1 MVTFCHSNCDLA
13 EATKAS
19 QRSADRRSV
28 AGYEKEVK
36 GRRGSMENP
45 QANEKENWINMQSI
59 FDGGDNPHKRIG
71 SGSTEV
77 VKKLS
82 FQLGCQSQDDDIQ
95 TTKNVSTEPVQHRQ
109 NKLSLTSTTTAVAV
123 AIDVNETLSQT
134 ERSEINSDIVH
145 VTPLLRHQYSRNHLV
160 LNSPAEKED
169 VERENELI
177 YDSLRTRR
185 RYQLW
190 RGNNVFLCYGR
201 LMLGV
206 HIGHLTLSISL
217 ITGEINF

>member
-1 MVTFCHSNCDLA
+1 MDNLLPVN
-13 EATKAS
+13 
-19 QRSADRRSV
+19 DRD
-28 AGYEKEVK
+28 
-36 GRRGSMENP
+36 
-45 QANEKENWINMQSI
+45 NWINMQSI
-59 FDGGDNPHKRIG
+59 FDGGDNPHKRLG

-95 TTKNVSTEPVQHRQ
+95 MTKNVLTEHIHHRQ
-109 NKLSLTSTTTAVAV
+109 NKSITSSSNTAVAV
-123 AIDVNETLSQT
+123 PIDVTDNLTPT
-134 ERSEINSDIVH
+134 DRSEINSDIVH
-145 VTPLLRHQYSRNHLV
+145 VTPLPRHQYNKNHLV
-160 LNSPAEKED
+160 LNSPADKEKED

-177 YDSLRTRR
+177 YDSLRSKR

-217 ITGEINF
+217 ITGMVRRTF

>member
-1 MVTFCHSNCDLA
+1 
-13 EATKAS
+13 
-19 QRSADRRSV
+19 
-28 AGYEKEVK
+28 
-36 GRRGSMENP
+36 
-45 QANEKENWINMQSI
+45 MQSI
-59 FDGGDNPHKRIG
+59 FDGGDNPHKRLG

-95 TTKNVSTEPVQHRQ
+95 TTKNVLTEQVQHKQ
-109 NKLSLTSTTTAVAV
+109 NKSLVTSTSTAVAV
-123 AIDVNETLSQT
+123 PIDLNESLSQT
-134 ERSEINSDIVH
+134 DRSEINNDIVH

-217 ITGEINF
+217 ITGKKTFFSNINELNMI

>member
-1 MVTFCHSNCDLA
+1 
-13 EATKAS
+13 
-19 QRSADRRSV
+19 
-28 AGYEKEVK
+28 
-36 GRRGSMENP
+36 MENL
-45 QANEKENWINMQSI
+45 QVNEKENWINMQSI
-59 FDGGDNPHKRIG
+59 FDGGDNPHKRLG

-95 TTKNVSTEPVQHRQ
+95 MTKSTLTEQVQHRQ
-109 NKLSLTSTTTAVAV
+109 HKLSVTSTTTAVAIP
-123 AIDVNETLSQT
+123 IDANEILIQT
-134 ERSEINSDIVH
+134 DRSEVSNDIVH

-217 ITGEINF
+217 ITGKKEHLSRSSMLH